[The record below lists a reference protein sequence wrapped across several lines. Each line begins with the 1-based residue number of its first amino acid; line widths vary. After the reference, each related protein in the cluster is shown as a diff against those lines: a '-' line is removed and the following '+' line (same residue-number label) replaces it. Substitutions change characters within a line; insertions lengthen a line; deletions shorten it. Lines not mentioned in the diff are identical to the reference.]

1 MYNSGA
7 SMTTAAAIERGHFTA
22 FLSHEDLSEQD
33 ITDLQA
39 LAANQ
44 ALPFEVSLYQMSDG
58 QIGARLF
65 RSDDLRAGPRFAFS
79 RHGKRVLVV
88 YSGMRS
94 PGDSSCTY
102 RTMAGAIA
110 DVADALFHFLSLSVG
125 VPDPEFA
132 MVTRH

>member
-1 MYNSGA
+1 
-7 SMTTAAAIERGHFTA
+7 MTTAVTVERGHYAT
-22 FLSHEDLSEQD
+22 LPTHEDLSAQD

-39 LAANQ
+39 LAADQ
-44 ALPFEVSLYQMSDG
+44 ALPYEVSLYEMSGG
-58 QIGARLF
+58 QIGACLF

-79 RHGKRVLVV
+79 RHGERVLVV
-88 YSGMRS
+88 YSGMAS

-102 RTMAGAIA
+102 LTMSRAIA

-132 MVTRH
+132 MVIRH